1 MLESEEIFNKRD
13 TLEAERTVGEVSGD
27 QLRLEV
33 LLLEEFGQ
41 HLQESVLTVTQLAL
55 HRRANINEALRTQE
69 TFFTEF
75 SLEQEKI
82 ISTINCD
89 SNKPF

>member
-1 MLESEEIFNKRD
+1 MLESEEIFNNRN
-13 TLEAERTVGEVSGD
+13 TLETERTVGEVSGD

-41 HLQESVLTVTQLAL
+41 HLQEGVLTVTQLAL
-55 HRRANINEALRTQE
+55 QRCANINEALRTQE

-75 SLEQEKI
+75 SLQQEKI